1 MTMLSIVLGIS
12 IASLASGQPM
22 SLNEPL
28 SCSFF
33 TCSDAILGIK
43 LQFQLISYSSFL
55 CSLGAVE
62 ACESVIGSSEEMI
75 DCVKNILESNGQ
87 GDCKACICHI
97 IPMFCHDKE
106 TVSTE
111 TKSQKNLA
119 QRTELVKHAKSNQC
133 GPDET
138 TCPAGCCPEAN
149 WYCCIDGPYCAATA
163 ADCPFEAKK
172 TLLVKLAKSNQCGPD
187 QTPCPSVGSS
197 GCCPEA
203 NWFCCVDGHYCAA
216 TAADCPNVAE
226 RVSLVEMAKNKQCGP
241 DDTTCPNGCCPVAPE
256 LNWFC
261 CEDYCAATAADCPFE
276 VKKTLLVKLTKSN

>member
-1 MTMLSIVLGIS
+1 
-12 IASLASGQPM
+12 
-22 SLNEPL
+22 
-28 SCSFF
+28 
-33 TCSDAILGIK
+33 
-43 LQFQLISYSSFL
+43 
-55 CSLGAVE
+55 
-62 ACESVIGSSEEMI
+62 MI

-106 TVSTE
+106 TVSAE

-119 QRTELVKHAKSNQC
+119 QRTELVKHA
-133 GPDET
+133 E
-138 TCPAGCCPEAN
+138 
-149 WYCCIDGPYCAATA
+149 
-163 ADCPFEAKK
+163 
-172 TLLVKLAKSNQCGPD
+172 SNQCGPD

-261 CEDYCAATAADCPFE
+261 CEGPKFAAMST
-276 VKKTLLVKLTKSN
+276 NG

>member
-12 IASLASGQPM
+12 IASLVSGQPM

-33 TCSDAILGIK
+33 TCSDAILG
-43 LQFQLISYSSFL
+43 
-55 CSLGAVE
+55 AVE
-62 ACESVIGSSEEMI
+62 ACESVIGSSEELI

-119 QRTELVKHAKSNQC
+119 QRTELVKHAKS
-133 GPDET
+133 D
-138 TCPAGCCPEAN
+138 
-149 WYCCIDGPYCAATA
+149 D
-163 ADCPFEAKK
+163 
-172 TLLVKLAKSNQCGPD
+172 QCGPD

-216 TAADCPNVAE
+216 TAADCPSEAKKTL
-226 RVSLVEMAKNKQCGP
+226 LVKHAKSNQCGP
-241 DDTTCPNGCCPVAPE
+241 DETTCPAGCCPMGP
-256 LNWFC
+256 NWYC
-261 CEDYCAATAADCPFE
+261 CPYFYCAATAADCPFE
-276 VKKTLLVKLTKSN
+276 AKKTLLVKLAKSN